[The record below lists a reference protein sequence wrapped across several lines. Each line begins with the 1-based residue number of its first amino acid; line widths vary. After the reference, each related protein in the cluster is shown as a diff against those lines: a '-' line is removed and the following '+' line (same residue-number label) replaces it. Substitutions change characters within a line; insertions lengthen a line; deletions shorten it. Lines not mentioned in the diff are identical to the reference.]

1 MDIERD
7 SQVLTRLEIEGLT
20 LSRGERRLFAG
31 LSFALAAGEAAALTG
46 ANGAGKTSLLRAV
59 AGYIRPDAGA
69 VVFHGATGRVEA
81 ETARRSALHLLG
93 HHEGLKPQR
102 TARQELGFQ
111 VEWLGGSTAALDAA
125 VARLKLS
132 PLLDL
137 ETRKLSAGQRRRLS
151 LARLV
156 AAPRALWLL
165 DEPLAPLDEAWRSV
179 AAELMAEHL
188 AGGGMILAAV
198 HDPLPVPARSLDL
211 GGVQ

>member
-1 MDIERD
+1 MLIRI
-7 SQVLTRLEIEGLT
+7 EIEALS
-20 LSRGERRLFAG
+20 LSRGERRLFAD
-31 LSFALAAGEAAALTG
+31 LSLALSAGEAVALTG

-59 AGYIRPDAGA
+59 AGFIRPDAGRVA
-69 VVFHGATGRVEA
+69 FHGPDGEIEA
-81 ETARRSALHLLG
+81 ETARREALHLLG

-102 TARQELGFQ
+102 AAGQELGFQ
-111 VEWLGGSTAALDAA
+111 VEWLGGSADALDAA
-125 VARLKLS
+125 VARLKLA

-151 LARLV
+151 LARLA

-165 DEPLAPLDEAWRSV
+165 DEPLAPLDAVWRGV

-198 HDPLPVPARSLDL
+198 HDPLPVPARPLDL
-211 GGVQ
+211 APAPGGRR